1 MMELTYDSPQG
12 RWVVTGTV
20 VGSAVA
26 MLTGT
31 VVNVALPSMGADLGA
46 SVADLQWIVNGYLL
60 TLASLILIG
69 GSLGDRFG
77 RRKTYLAGV
86 VLFTTATLLCAVAP
100 TTELLIAA
108 RVLSGVGGAL
118 LVPGSLAILQSS
130 FRPEDRS
137 TAIGAWS
144 GLTGIAVALGP
155 PMGGLLVDT
164 IGWRWIFVLPLP
176 LAAFVLGVAARHI
189 PESRDPDADGTV
201 DYAGASLAVAFLA
214 LLTYPM
220 ISASEGGVGLVELG
234 LFVAGL
240 LALVLFLRVERSI
253 ENPMLP
259 PGAFAN
265 RQFTAANLVT
275 FVVYG
280 ALGGVFFLLVVQ
292 LQTSLGYS
300 ATAAGAAPIPVTI
313 IMLTL
318 SARVGRLAQRIGP
331 RKPLTVGPIVTA
343 AGMLL
348 MSRIGPDS
356 TYLSDVFPAVV
367 VFGLGLAL
375 IVAPVTA
382 TALAAVDERH
392 SGVASGVNN
401 AVSRAA
407 QLIAVAALPAIVGIG
422 GSDYSDA
429 QAFSESFGDAMVIT
443 AVVAAAGAAVSW
455 FLISDDVLVDDESEP
470 IYHCGAES
478 TPQR

>member
-1 MMELTYDSPQG
+1 MDLTYDSRRG
-12 RWVVTGTV
+12 RWVLTATV
-20 VGSAVA
+20 VGSAIA

-31 VVNVALPSMGADLGA
+31 VVNVALPSIGSDLGA
-46 SVADLQWIVNGYLL
+46 SVADLQWIVNGYML

-77 RRKTYLAGV
+77 RRKIYLIGV
-86 VLFTTATLLCAVAP
+86 VLFTAATLLCAVAP
-100 TTELLIAA
+100 TTQLLIAA

-130 FRPEDRS
+130 FRSEDRS

-144 GLTGIAVALGP
+144 GLSGIAVALGP
-155 PMGGLLVDT
+155 PIGGLLVDT
-164 IGWRWIFVLPLP
+164 VGWRWIFVLPLP
-176 LAAFVLGVAARHI
+176 LAAFVLGAAGKHI
-189 PESRDPDADGTV
+189 PESRDLDAEGGI
-201 DYAGASLAVAFLA
+201 DYSGAVLAVAFLS

-220 ISASEGGVGLVELG
+220 ISASEGGIGVLEVV
-234 LFVAGL
+234 LFAGGL
-240 LALVLFLRVERSI
+240 LALWLFLRTERVSKD
-253 ENPMLP
+253 PMLP
-259 PGAFAN
+259 PDVFAD
-265 RQFTAANLVT
+265 RQFAAANIVT
-275 FVVYG
+275 FVVYA

-292 LQTSLGYS
+292 LQTSLGFS

-313 IMLTL
+313 IMLAL
-318 SARVGRLAQRIGP
+318 SARAGRLAQRIGP
-331 RKPLTVGPIVTA
+331 RKPLTIGPLVTA
-343 AGMLL
+343 GGMLL
-348 MSRIGPDS
+348 MARIDPES
-356 TYLSDVFPAVV
+356 TYLTDVLPAVV

-407 QLIAVAALPAIVGIG
+407 QLIVVAALPAIVGIS
-422 GSDYSDA
+422 GSDYSDPRVFSD
-429 QAFSESFGDAMVIT
+429 AFGNAMVIT
-443 AVVAAAGAAVSW
+443 AFVAAGGSAVAW

-470 IYHCGAES
+470 HYHCGAES
-478 TPQR
+478 TPQA

>member
-1 MMELTYDSPQG
+1 MDLTYDSPRG
-12 RWVVTGTV
+12 RWVVTATV
-20 VGSAVA
+20 AGSAVA

-31 VVNVALPSMGADLGA
+31 VVNVALPSIGSDLGA
-46 SVADLQWIVNGYLL
+46 SVADLQWIVNGYML

-77 RRKTYLAGV
+77 RRKVYMIGV
-86 VLFTTATLLCAVAP
+86 VLFTGATLLCAIAP
-100 TTELLIAA
+100 NTESLIAA
-108 RVLSGVGGAL
+108 RVLSGIGGAL

-130 FRPEDRS
+130 FRSEDRS

-144 GLTGIAVALGP
+144 GLSGIAVALGP
-155 PMGGLLVDT
+155 PIGGLLVDT
-164 IGWRWIFVLPLP
+164 VGWRWIFVLPLP
-176 LAAFVLGVAARHI
+176 LAAFVLGVAGRHI

-201 DYAGASLAVAFLA
+201 DYVGGVLAVAFLS

-220 ISASEGGVGLVELG
+220 ISASERGVGLLEVT
-234 LFVAGL
+234 LFVGGL
-240 LALVLFLRVERSI
+240 VTLWMFLRVERAS
-253 ENPMLP
+253 NAPMLP
-259 PGAFAN
+259 PDVFADK
-265 RQFTAANLVT
+265 QFAAANIVT
-275 FVVYG
+275 FVVYA

-292 LQTSLGYS
+292 LQTSLGFS
-300 ATAAGAAPIPVTI
+300 ATAAGAAPIPVTL
-313 IMLTL
+313 IMLAL
-318 SARVGRLAQRIGP
+318 SARAGRLAQRIGP
-331 RKPLTVGPIVTA
+331 RKPLTVGPMITA

-356 TYLSDVFPAVV
+356 TYVADVLPAVT

-407 QLIAVAALPAIVGIG
+407 QLIVVAALPAIVGIS
-422 GSDYSDA
+422 GSDYSDPRTFSD
-429 QAFSESFGDAMVIT
+429 AFGNAMVIT
-443 AVVAAAGAAVSW
+443 AILAAAGSAVAW

-470 IYHCGAES
+470 HYHCGAES
-478 TPQR
+478 TPQS

>member
-1 MMELTYDSPQG
+1 MDLVYDSRRG
-12 RWVVTGTV
+12 RWVVTATV
-20 VGSAVA
+20 AGSAVA

-31 VVNVALPSMGADLGA
+31 VVNVALPSIGADLGA

-77 RRKTYLAGV
+77 RKKVYLIGV
-86 VLFTTATLLCAVAP
+86 VLFTTATLLCAIAP
-100 TTELLIAA
+100 NTQLLIAA

-118 LVPGSLAILQSS
+118 LVPGSLAILQAS

-144 GLTGIAVALGP
+144 GLSGIAVALGP
-155 PMGGLLVDT
+155 PIGGLLVDT
-164 IGWRWIFVLPLP
+164 VGWRWIFVLPLP
-176 LAAFVLGVAARHI
+176 LAAFVLGVAARQI
-189 PESRDPDADGTV
+189 PESSNPEADGSV
-201 DYAGASLAVAFLA
+201 DYAGAVLAVAFLA

-220 ISASEGGVGLVELG
+220 ISASEGGIGLTEVAL
-234 LFVAGL
+234 LSAGL
-240 LALVLFLRVERSI
+240 LMFGLFLRVERSAKD
-253 ENPMLP
+253 PMLP
-259 PGAFAN
+259 PDAFAN

-300 ATAAGAAPIPVTI
+300 ATAAGAAPIPVTL
-313 IMLTL
+313 IMLAL
-318 SARVGRLAQRIGP
+318 SARAGRLAQRIGP
-331 RKPLTVGPIVTA
+331 RKPLTIGPIVTA

-356 TYLSDVFPAVV
+356 TYLSDVLPAVV

-375 IVAPVTA
+375 IVAPVTS

-422 GSDYSDA
+422 GSDYSDPR
-429 QAFSESFGDAMVIT
+429 AFSDAFGDAMVIT
-443 AVVAAAGAAVSW
+443 AVAAAAGAAVSW
-455 FLISDDVLVDDESEP
+455 FLISDDVLADDEREP
-470 IYHCGAES
+470 LYHCAAES

>member
-1 MMELTYDSPQG
+1 MDLVYDSRRG
-12 RWVVTGTV
+12 RWVVAATV
-20 VGSAVA
+20 VGSAIA

-31 VVNVALPSMGADLGA
+31 VVNVALPAIGADLDA
-46 SVADLQWIVNGYLL
+46 SVSDLQWIVNGYML

-77 RRKTYLAGV
+77 RRRMYLTGV
-86 VLFTTATLLCAVAP
+86 VMFTSATLLCAIAP
-100 TTELLIAA
+100 TSGLLIAA

-130 FRPEDRS
+130 FQPDDRS

-144 GLTGIAVALGP
+144 GLSGVAVAMGP
-155 PMGGLLVDT
+155 PIGGLLVDT
-164 IGWRWIFVLPLP
+164 VGWRWIFVLPLP
-176 LAAFVLGVAARHI
+176 LAAFVLGIAARHI
-189 PESRDPDADGTV
+189 PESSDPDADGGV
-201 DYAGASLAVAFLA
+201 DYLGAVLAVAFLS

-220 ISASEGGVGLVELG
+220 ISATEGGIGLLETVLLGAGLV
-234 LFVAGL
+234 
-240 LALVLFLRVERSI
+240 ALWLFLRVERSRDD
-253 ENPMLP
+253 PMLP
-259 PGAFAN
+259 PGVFAN
-265 RQFTAANLVT
+265 QQFTAANLVT

-292 LQTSLGYS
+292 LQTSLGFT
-300 ATAAGAAPIPVTI
+300 ATAAGAAPIPVTL
-313 IMLTL
+313 IMFAL
-318 SARVGRLAQRIGP
+318 SARAGRLAQRIGP
-331 RKPLTVGPIVTA
+331 HKPLTIGPIVTA

-348 MSRIGPDS
+348 MSRIGPGS
-356 TYLSDVFPAVV
+356 TYLADVFPAVV

-401 AVSRAA
+401 AVSRTA

-422 GSDYSDA
+422 GSDYANPVAFSDA
-429 QAFSESFGDAMVIT
+429 FGNAMVIT
-443 AVVAAAGAAVSW
+443 AFVSAAGSAVAW
-455 FLISDDVLVDDESEP
+455 FLISDDVLVDDETEP
-470 IYHCGAES
+470 HYHCAAES